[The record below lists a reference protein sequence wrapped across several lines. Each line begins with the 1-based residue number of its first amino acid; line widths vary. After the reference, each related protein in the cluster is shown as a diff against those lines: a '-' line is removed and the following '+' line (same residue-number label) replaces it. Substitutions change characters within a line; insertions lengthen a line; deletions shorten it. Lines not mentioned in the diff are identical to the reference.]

1 MGKGTAGRPGKY
13 ETHVEP
19 RLEDI
24 RQWAKAGSTNCEIAC
39 ALDLH
44 ISTFQGYL
52 AKYPD
57 LKEAVRQGRMTGVPE
72 VRRALLDRALGCEIT
87 ETETIMARDADGKL
101 KPTSTKVTKKRL
113 APDISAIQLY
123 LRNAS
128 EEWRDTDAATQ
139 AVKEAEA
146 ELKRVMAEMQ
156 GF

>member
-1 MGKGTAGRPGKY
+1 MAGGRPSKY
-13 ETHVEP
+13 RTHVQP

-24 RQWAKAGSTNCEIAC
+24 RQWAKAGSTNYEMAC
-39 ALDLH
+39 ALDVS
-44 ISTFQGYL
+44 ITAFQDYL
-52 AKYPD
+52 TKFSE
-57 LKEAVRQGRMTGVPE
+57 LKEAVREGRMTGVPE

-87 ETETIMARDADGKL
+87 ETETVMAKGEDGRL
-101 KPTSTKVTKKRL
+101 HPVSTKVTKKKM

-128 EEWRDTDAATQ
+128 EEWRDTDATTQ

-146 ELKRVMAEMQ
+146 ELKRAMAEMQ